1 MESMSGLLQE
11 QSDYVFINISM
22 IDSSLKLDI
31 VYEKILT
38 TNFTFKDFFVI

>member
-11 QSDYVFINISM
+11 QSDYVFINISI
-22 IDSSLKLDI
+22 IDSSLKVDI
-31 VYEKILT
+31 VYEKIST